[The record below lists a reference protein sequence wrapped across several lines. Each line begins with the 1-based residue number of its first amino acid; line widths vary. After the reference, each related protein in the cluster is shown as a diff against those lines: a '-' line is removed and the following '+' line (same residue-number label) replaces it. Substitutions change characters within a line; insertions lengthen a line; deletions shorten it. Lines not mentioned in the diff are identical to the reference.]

1 MLKSKRE
8 FTRFD
13 LPLIVKFRPS
23 YGTTRYSLG
32 LTKNFSFNGLGLE
45 ARDFNFIKNENLEM
59 EVKFPQSGSS
69 VSLSGDVVWKRQAG
83 SSNMAGVKLKMK
95 SKEMQKELMGKISAN
110 WNIPLDSIVS
120 EGDADS
126 DKAGDKEKKISK
138 LAVKKTKAE
147 NRTTTHTRFSKKYL
161 KKGDADSDKG
171 VAKEIKIS
179 KPAIKKIKAE
189 TRITTHTG
197 FSKKYLKNGSCRV
210 TFRLPREA
218 APDAKKI
225 AIVGDFNDWDQS
237 HTYMTSLKNG
247 DFNATLEIP
256 AGREYRF
263 RYYIDGSYWENDW
276 QADKYVP
283 NDFGCDD
290 SVLSL

>member
-23 YGTTRYSLG
+23 YGSTRYSLG
-32 LTKNFSFNGLGLE
+32 LTKNFSFDGLGLE

-69 VSLSGDVVWKRQAG
+69 VSLAGDVIWKRQVG
-83 SSNMAGVKLKMK
+83 SSNMAGIKLKMK

-110 WNIPLDSIVS
+110 WNIPFDSIV
-120 EGDADS
+120 
-126 DKAGDKEKKISK
+126 
-138 LAVKKTKAE
+138 T
-147 NRTTTHTRFSKKYL
+147 
-161 KKGDADSDKG
+161 KGDADSDKG
-171 VAKEIKIS
+171 RVKETKIS
-179 KPAIKKIKAE
+179 KPAIKKTKAE
-189 TRITTHTG
+189 TRTTTHTG

-225 AIVGDFNDWDQS
+225 AVVGDFNDWDQS

-263 RYYIDGSYWENDW
+263 RYFIDGSYWENDW
-276 QADKYVP
+276 QADKYLP

-290 SVLSL
+290 SILSL